1 MRDIFKVK
9 EISVNILASKIG
21 KSKSSDDFDYK
32 QHFEE
37 IWFHVLSN
45 EICF

>member
-1 MRDIFKVK
+1 MRDIFKIK

-21 KSKSSDDFDYK
+21 KSDDFDYK